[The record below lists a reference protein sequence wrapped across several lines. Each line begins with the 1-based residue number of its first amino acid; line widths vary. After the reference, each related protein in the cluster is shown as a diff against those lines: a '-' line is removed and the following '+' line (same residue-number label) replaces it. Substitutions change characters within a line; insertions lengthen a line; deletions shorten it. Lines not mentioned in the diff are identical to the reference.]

1 MMDRSAQEIRQSLQ
15 DIVRDV
21 HNLTYNA
28 DQLKELDDVYA
39 NLDLDELEVVECIS
53 YIRTAYRCRD
63 HLQQWYQFTDKA
75 YWKAVEQ
82 YGEKRADHIFRG
94 LR

>member
-1 MMDRSAQEIRQSLQ
+1 MAEFAQKIRQSLQ
-15 DIVRDV
+15 TIVREV
-21 HNLTYNA
+21 HDLTYTA
-28 DQLKELDDVYA
+28 DQLNELDDIYA
-39 NLDLDELEVVECIS
+39 NLDLDTLEVVECIS

-75 YWKAVEQ
+75 YWKAAEQ

>member
-1 MMDRSAQEIRQSLQ
+1 MTDYATVNRESLKN
-15 DIVRDV
+15 IVTQVD
-21 HNLTYNA
+21 NLIH
-28 DQLKELDDVYA
+28 DGLHLEELDEIYATLDV
-39 NLDLDELEVVECIS
+39 DELEVVECIS

-75 YWKAVEQ
+75 YHKAVEQ
-82 YGEKRADHIFRG
+82 YGEERADHIFRG